1 MALCQIHTHLR
12 NQRIGECK
20 LSERKSSDGKLSDA
34 KYTKPK
40 LRNADNA
47 AGELTNGDYPACH
60 NGCSIRP
67 ELERNMQKRQTTH
80 CQLGFVLVAPSIPRV
95 ARRIGRPAVRTGER
109 L

>member
-20 LSERKSSDGKLSDA
+20 LSERKSSDA

-40 LRNADNA
+40 LCNADNA
-47 AGELTNGDYPACH
+47 AGELTNGNYPACH

-95 ARRIGRPAVRTGER
+95 ARRIGRPAVRTGQC
-109 L
+109 LL